1 MLNKHLNILVL
12 TVISILGVLLYSTNK
27 QPTVISNH
35 GELKVVNI
43 SEFSN
48 VSSKYIAPSFKLAK
62 EAGFNMDL
70 IHIESIK
77 FKDVKKPVLE
87 GYIKATDYLTKEQV
101 VETSDLHNP
110 DAIVY
115 ILQSES
121 SKIKKRGYL
130 WCTKQIIMKSD
141 DLDYYADGFE
151 DGEDDKVHKK
161 YLEELTNT
169 GFVNINTFV
178 NKPNLIGLSKTKN
191 GFNSAAIK
199 LITAGRLVDM
209 YTFSCEKENQLKIEQ
224 ELIQWAELIVEA
236 NQ

>member
-1 MLNKHLNILVL
+1 VSAL
-12 TVISILGVLLYSTNK
+12 TVITIAGAALYLTNK
-27 QPTVISNH
+27 QPTVISNYE
-35 GELKVVNI
+35 ELKVANINEFRNI
-43 SEFSN
+43 SN
-48 VSSKYIAPSFKLAK
+48 NYATPSLKLAQ
-62 EAGFNMDL
+62 EAGFNMNL

-77 FKDVKKPVLE
+77 FKDIKKPALE

-101 VETSDLHNP
+101 VETSDLHDPN
-110 DAIVY
+110 AIVY

-121 SKIKKRGYL
+121 TKIKKRGYL

-178 NKPNLIGLSKTKN
+178 NKPNLIGLSRTKN

>member
-1 MLNKHLNILVL
+1 MNNKYFSVLVL
-12 TVISILGVLLYSTNK
+12 TVISILGVLLYSTTN

-35 GELKVVNI
+35 GELKVANI
-43 SEFSN
+43 SEFRN
-48 VSSKYIAPSFKLAK
+48 VSSNYIAPSFKLAQK
-62 EAGFNMDL
+62 AGFDMDL
-70 IHIESIK
+70 IHIEPTK
-77 FKDVKKPVLE
+77 FKDVKKPVMN
-87 GYIKATDYLTKEQV
+87 GYVKATDYLTKEQV
-101 VETSDLHNP
+101 VETSNSHNP

-121 SKIKKRGYL
+121 AKIKQRGYL
-130 WCTKQIIMKSD
+130 WCTKQVIMGSD
-141 DLDYYADGFE
+141 DLGYYADEFK
-151 DGEDDKVHKK
+151 DGKNDKVHKK
-161 YLEELTNT
+161 YLEELINT

-224 ELIQWAELIVEA
+224 ELTQWAELIVEA

>member
-1 MLNKHLNILVL
+1 VSAL
-12 TVISILGVLLYSTNK
+12 TVITIAGAALYLTNK
-27 QPTVISNH
+27 QPTVISNYE
-35 GELKVVNI
+35 ELKVANINEFRNI
-43 SEFSN
+43 SN
-48 VSSKYIAPSFKLAK
+48 NYATPSLKLAQ
-62 EAGFNMDL
+62 EAGFNMNL

-77 FKDVKKPVLE
+77 FKDIKKPALE

-101 VETSDLHNP
+101 VETSDLHDPN
-110 DAIVY
+110 AIVY

-121 SKIKKRGYL
+121 TKIKKRGYL

-178 NKPNLIGLSKTKN
+178 NKPNLIGLSRTKN

-209 YTFSCEKENQLKIEQ
+209 YTFSCEKEDRLEIG
-224 ELIQWAELIVEA
+224 LGSYVEETKYVIKGSM
-236 NQ
+236 NWGGMF